1 MTHIGKNIKKIRSV
15 KKISQAK
22 FAEIFDLNRG
32 SVGAYE
38 EGRAEPKLD
47 TIIQIANYFGISIDL
62 LLNKELQM
70 NDLFSLNIL
79 NEKLDKAHHFEAPT
93 KTYRKGGIGLI
104 AINDYLEYIVNCNNK
119 DYLMN
124 LTYIELPVNF
134 KAESRAFELNG
145 SEMEYHQNGL
155 HHGDILLCK
164 RVKKDAALQNHKI
177 YTIVLS
183 NKIIT
188 RRLKQ
193 STKNEIVLISDD
205 PNYEVISINIKNI
218 KELWEVKGAYSTY
231 LNPPKMIEE
240 RVMLLENRL
249 ANLEEQKLSTKK

>member
-1 MTHIGKNIKKIRSV
+1 MTYIGKNIKKIRSV
-15 KKISQAK
+15 KKISQTQ
-22 FAEIFDLNRG
+22 FADIFYLNRG

-62 LLNKELQM
+62 LLNKELHM

-79 NEKLDKAHHFEAPT
+79 NEKLDKAHHFEVPT

-104 AINDYLEYIVNCNNK
+104 AINDYIEYIVNCNNK

-134 KAESRAFELNG
+134 KGESRAFELNG

-164 RVKKDAALQNHKI
+164 RVKKESTLQLHKI
-177 YTIVLS
+177 YTLVLS
-183 NKIIT
+183 DKIIT

-193 STKNEIVLISDD
+193 SVKNELILISDD
-205 PNYEVISINIKNI
+205 PNYETITIIRKDVI
-218 KELWEVKGAYSTY
+218 ELWEVKGVYSTY
-231 LNPPKMIEE
+231 LNAPKMIEE
-240 RVMLLENRL
+240 RIMLLENRL
-249 ANLEEQKLSTKK
+249 SNLEGRKPSAE